1 MKKLIIAIV
10 VLTLTSCNSTTHQ
23 TAIDEEIN
31 SKEPYLVFTQEK
43 KQSFGKVSNEKQ
55 QYVDVEFEFENKGEK
70 PLIILKADV
79 SCGCLNV
86 DYTKKPL
93 KKGEKG
99 HVKVKIDT
107 KSQDGD
113 FNKTVY
119 IKSNATNKTELLR
132 IVGKIK

>member
-1 MKKLIIAIV
+1 MKKEIIAIA
-10 VLTLTSCNSTTHQ
+10 VLLLTSCSSTPTR
-23 TAIDEEIN
+23 TAIAEEIN
-31 SKEPYLVFTQEK
+31 SEEPYLVLINGK

-55 QYVDVEFEFENKGEK
+55 QYVDVEFEFENKGTK

-79 SCGCLNV
+79 SCGCLTV

-119 IKSNATNKTELLR
+119 IQSNATNKTELLR